1 MDAYIKNYS
10 QRSIHNRDPRVVM
23 GYGNT
28 ELKGD
33 SQLQVA
39 PHSNKYINPKNL
51 LVSKTPNP
59 PRSRGGK
66 VALAA
71 SGYSGFRGDEG
82 VPVRDSN

>member
-1 MDAYIKNYS
+1 M
-10 QRSIHNRDPRVVM
+10 M
-23 GYGNT
+23 GYGQS

-59 PRSRGGK
+59 PRSRGNK
-66 VALAA
+66 VSLAA
-71 SGYSGFRGDEG
+71 SGYSGQGG
-82 VPVRDSN
+82 APIRDSN